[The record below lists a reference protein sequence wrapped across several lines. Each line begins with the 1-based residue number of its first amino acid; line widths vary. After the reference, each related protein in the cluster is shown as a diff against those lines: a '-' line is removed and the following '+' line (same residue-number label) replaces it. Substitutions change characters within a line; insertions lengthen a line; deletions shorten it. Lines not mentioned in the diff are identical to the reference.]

1 MKSVFQKGFM
11 YRVSCNPSVVL
22 YVAENKTLAGR
33 EDRAYEGEA
42 MGRNWPWCFFEDT
55 DAGMA
60 RRVDRGFVGM
70 QQELLTLA
78 ELLQTL
84 GGIAVPADPERT
96 AAQT

>member
-1 MKSVFQKGFM
+1 M
-11 YRVSCNPSVVL
+11 VL
-22 YVAENKTLAGR
+22 YVGENKTLAGK

-42 MGRNWPWCFFEDT
+42 MGRKLALVFFEDA
-55 DAGMA
+55 DAGMV

-84 GGIAVPADPERT
+84 GGIDVPADPERT